1 LIPEFFG
8 IKFHFLRFH
17 KVDETYKLYKQLNMN
32 RLPIPSGIGLHEHY
46 CRRWLSIRLLEDFPE
61 ENHADESLRVGVQ
74 MSEFVE
80 SGDKFL
86 CIGFSR
92 PLRMMPDV
100 ASSVIVG
107 FRVDAELPNII
118 RFANDPAI
126 PQLLINETCERC
138 RLTADQCQDR
148 VAPPL
153 ILQAAERDREI
164 KVALNQLIG

>member
-1 LIPEFFG
+1 
-8 IKFHFLRFH
+8 
-17 KVDETYKLYKQLNMN
+17 
-32 RLPIPSGIGLHEHY
+32 
-46 CRRWLSIRLLEDFPE
+46 
-61 ENHADESLRVGVQ
+61 
-74 MSEFVE
+74 
-80 SGDKFL
+80 
-86 CIGFSR
+86 
-92 PLRMMPDV
+92 V